1 MSISENDRLDLRQAL
16 EQVLDERLAAI
27 AMEAMPPLEYDQFA
41 TKADLEHLEIRLSS
55 RIDGLES
62 SMRAEMAEL
71 RGEMSQLE
79 TSLVRSMNTQMRL
92 TVGMN
97 LAMFLGL
104 GTWIAAVG

>member
-1 MSISENDRLDLRQAL
+1 MAISENERLDLRQAL

-41 TKADLEHLEIRLSS
+41 TKTDLENLEIRLSS
-55 RIDGLES
+55 RIDGIES
-62 SMRAEMAEL
+62 SMRVEMAEL
-71 RGEMSQLE
+71 RGEMQQFRGDLFAA
-79 TSLVRSMNTQMRL
+79 MNTQMRL

-97 LAMFLGL
+97 LAMFLAL